1 MFSEKAFKFNLI
13 EIDLLLYISHVQLAK
28 ILSVQIE
35 ILNPVYVWL
44 ESFV

>member
-1 MFSEKAFKFNLI
+1 MFSEKAFNLI
-13 EIDLLLYISHVQLAK
+13 EIDLLLYTSHFQLAK
-28 ILSVQIE
+28 ILSVQVE